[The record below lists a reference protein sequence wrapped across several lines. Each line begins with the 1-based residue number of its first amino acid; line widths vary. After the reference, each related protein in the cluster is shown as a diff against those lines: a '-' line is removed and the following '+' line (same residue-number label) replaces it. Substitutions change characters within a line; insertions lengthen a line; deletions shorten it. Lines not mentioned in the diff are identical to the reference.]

1 MKKISGYVL
10 TMVLGI
16 AVMLSPAASGTVY
29 AHGHHG
35 SGHHGSAAANYY
47 CGGHEAH
54 LHENGVC
61 PYAEEEYYNCGG
73 HEAHLH
79 ENGVCPYAEEEYY
92 HCGGHEAHLHENGVC
107 PYAIQGINSS
117 DAAKSIMKFGSP
129 IFFRLIESIGCR
141 WRE

>member
-10 TMVLGI
+10 TMILGI
-16 AVMLSPAASGTVY
+16 VVMLSLAASSIVY

-47 CGGHEAH
+47 
-54 LHENGVC
+54 
-61 PYAEEEYYNCGG
+61 
-73 HEAHLH
+73 
-79 ENGVCPYAEEEYY
+79 
-92 HCGGHEAHLHENGVC
+92 CGGHEAHLHENGVC

-129 IFFRLIESIGCR
+129 IFFRLVESIGCR